1 MRVVCIGT
9 NNTLFFNLD
18 SDIMI
23 IYEVGHYD
31 LCVFCMY
38 VIVHIRIFVFFFF
51 FLTNGFPS
59 ECKTC
64 DIVLRTLSL
73 YTGRIERTCG
83 TY

>member
-38 VIVHIRIFVFFFF
+38 VIVHIRIFVLFFFF
-51 FLTNGFPS
+51 F
-59 ECKTC
+59 
-64 DIVLRTLSL
+64 
-73 YTGRIERTCG
+73 
-83 TY
+83 